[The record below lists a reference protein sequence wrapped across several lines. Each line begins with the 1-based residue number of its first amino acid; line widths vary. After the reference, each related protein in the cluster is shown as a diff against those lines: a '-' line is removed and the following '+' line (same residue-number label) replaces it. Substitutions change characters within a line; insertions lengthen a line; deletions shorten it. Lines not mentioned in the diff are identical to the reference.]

1 MNNTCNT
8 NSVVSICN
16 IEWVLHMDIYNYY
29 IALFTELSW
38 HNLYGLHR
46 EFTICHGESD
56 RQYTRL
62 YTGTARRRATGALLD
77 WRRG

>member
-1 MNNTCNT
+1 
-8 NSVVSICN
+8 
-16 IEWVLHMDIYNYY
+16 MDTSLKTYY
-29 IALFTELSW
+29 VPLFTELSW
-38 HNLYGLHR
+38 NNLYGLHR